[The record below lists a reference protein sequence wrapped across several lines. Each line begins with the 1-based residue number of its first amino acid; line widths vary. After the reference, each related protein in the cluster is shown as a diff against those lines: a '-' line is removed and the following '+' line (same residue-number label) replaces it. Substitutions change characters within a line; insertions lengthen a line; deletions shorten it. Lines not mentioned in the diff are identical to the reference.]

1 MEIEPQLEKQEMLLV
16 EAVKDLVRIPSVIAE
31 GQDGFP
37 FGPAIDAALRRILD
51 IARDLGFRVFYDPQ
65 GYYGYAEVGAGEE
78 MLGVLG
84 HVDVVPAGSLEQWH
98 YPAFDPVVQDGRL
111 YGRGTQDDKGPTL
124 AALFAVKALLD
135 AGVSLNRR
143 VRFIFG
149 TDEENLWRCVR
160 RYMQIE
166 ETPTLGFTPDSRFP
180 LIYAEKG
187 LLQVVLEGPHQGGF
201 RLNGGNAFNAVP
213 DMAFYEGPHLALLAA
228 ELERLGYPYERDG
241 DRLRVIGKSAHAQAT
256 EDGINAI
263 TRLAQALLGI
273 GQRTP
278 ALEFIVDI
286 LGADP
291 FGRGLFGDCQDEVTG
306 RLKCNVGMLELG
318 EQAKLCLDLRIP
330 VSVEKDWIVSRL
342 QNAAEKQGFRYSERE
357 WLAPLYVPLDTILV
371 QTLLQIYR
379 QVTGDTKTQPYTAGG
394 ATYARA
400 MPNCLAFGAVFPGR
414 PKVEHQ
420 PDEHIRLDDLYQAMR
435 IYAQAIY
442 ALTR

>member
-1 MEIEPQLEKQEMLLV
+1 MQIDPHLEKLQMPLV

-37 FGPAIDAALRRILD
+37 LGPAIDAALRTALE
-51 IARDLGFRVFYDPQ
+51 IARDLGFRVYYDPQ
-65 GYYGYAEVGAGEE
+65 GYYGYAEVGAGGEL
-78 MLGVLG
+78 LGVLG
-84 HVDVVPAGSLEQWH
+84 HVDVVPAGSLDQWQS
-98 YPAFDPVVQDGRL
+98 PPFDPVVRDGRL

-135 AGVSLNRR
+135 AGVSFDKR
-143 VRFIFG
+143 VRIIFG

-160 RYMQIE
+160 RYLQNE
-166 ETPTLGFTPDSRFP
+166 ETPALGFTPDSRFP

-187 LLQVVLEGPHQGGF
+187 LLQVVLEGPNHSGI
-201 RLNGGNAFNAVP
+201 RLSGGNAFNAVP
-213 DMAFYEGPHLALLAA
+213 DIAIYEGPHLVPLAA
-228 ELERLGYPYERDG
+228 ELERLGYAYERDG
-241 DRLRVIGKSAHAQAT
+241 ERLRVIGKSAHAQVT
-256 EDGINAI
+256 EEGINAI
-263 TRLAQALLGI
+263 TCLAQALPGI
-273 GQRTP
+273 GQHAP

-291 FGRGLFGDCQDEVTG
+291 FGRGLFGDCQDEITG

-318 EQAKLCLDLRIP
+318 ELAKLCLDLRIP

-342 QNAAEKQGFRYSERE
+342 QNAAEKQGLRYSERE

-379 QVTGDTKTQPYTAGG
+379 QVTGDTETQPYTAGG

-400 MPNCLAFGAVFPGR
+400 MPNCVAFGAVFPGR

-420 PDEHIRLDDLYQAMR
+420 PDEYIRLDDLYQAMR

>member
-1 MEIEPQLEKQEMLLV
+1 MDITSHLEKQKIPLI

-37 FGPAIDAALRRILD
+37 FGPAIDAALRKALQ
-51 IARDLGFRVFYDPQ
+51 IAGELGFRVFYDPQ
-65 GYYGYAEVGAGEE
+65 GYYGYAEIGAGKE
-78 MLGVLG
+78 MVGVLG
-84 HVDVVPAGSLEQWH
+84 HVDGVPAGSPEQWQR
-98 YPAFDPVVQDGRL
+98 PAFDPVVQDGRL
-111 YGRGTQDDKGPTL
+111 YGRGAQDDKGPTL
-124 AALFAVKALLD
+124 AALFAVKALLE
-135 AGVSLNRR
+135 AGVSFNRR

-149 TDEENLWRCVR
+149 ADEENLWRCVR
-160 RYMQIE
+160 RYLQIE
-166 ETPTLGFTPDSRFP
+166 ETTTLGFTPDSRFP

-187 LLQVVLEGPHQGGF
+187 LLQVVLEGGNHSGF
-201 RLNGGNAFNAVP
+201 RLSGGNTFNAVP
-213 DMAFYEGPHLALLAA
+213 DLAIYEGPRQTQLAA
-228 ELERLGYPYERDG
+228 ELDRLGYAYDQGEN
-241 DRLRVIGKSAHAQAT
+241 RLRVIGKSAHAQAT
-256 EDGINAI
+256 EEGVNAI

-273 GQRTP
+273 GQRAP
-278 ALEFIVDI
+278 ALEFIVHV
-286 LGADP
+286 LGADA
-291 FGRGLFGDCQDEVTG
+291 FGRGLFGDCQDEISG
-306 RLKCNVGMLELG
+306 RLKCNLGILELG

-342 QNAAEKQGFRYSERE
+342 QGAAEKHGFSYSERE

-379 QVTGDTKTQPYTAGG
+379 QVTGDAETQPYTAGG

-400 MPNCLAFGAVFPGR
+400 MPNCVAFGAVFPGR

-420 PDEHIRLDDLYQAMR
+420 PDEYIRLDDLYQAMQ